1 METHEP
7 KNVPRNGLHGLIQG
21 NLYIWT
27 LLNHVFFY
35 QKLAAYWQF
44 LRPILGSGGRYQST
58 SAPNYSFQLYS
69 EKEPILKSIPN
80 TKSILSIIAKQQTI
94 YSIYIYIQGGAPS
107 YKLVNNYW

>member
-7 KNVPRNGLHGLIQG
+7 KKCSKKRSSRINSREPLH
-21 NLYIWT
+21 
-27 LLNHVFFY
+27 LNIIEPCFFY

-80 TKSILSIIAKQQTI
+80 TKSILSIVAKQQTI
-94 YSIYIYIQGGAPS
+94 YMQGGAPS